1 MKLKP
6 LKPSLREKKRYLVFE
21 VLSQNKVSQDFF
33 EQLVDEV
40 NETLGLF
47 DAANAG
53 VMFIKDQRNRGMLK
67 VNHKYIDKVR
77 VALMLSSLEPDY
89 IIRTLGVSGILRK
102 AEKRYMAG

>member
-6 LKPSLREKKRYLVFE
+6 LKPSLREKKRYLVLE
-21 VLSQNKVSQDFF
+21 VLSQNKVRDDFY

-40 NETLGLF
+40 NDNLGLF

-53 VMFIKDQRNRGMLK
+53 LMLIKNHKNKGMLK
-67 VNHKYIDKVR
+67 VNHKYVDKVR

-89 IIRTLGVSGILRK
+89 MIRTLGVSGILRK